1 MKSLHSE
8 VTVRDLER
16 SKRLY
21 GDLVGTVPFQVTSQ
35 TRPEGGGDR
44 SVRGRGSVVSPTVNM
59 PSGMLRITD
68 RRRQRTKYGE
78 VNWTGTRRLSENPSS
93 SAEAPFDG
101 QRSMAK

>member
-1 MKSLHSE
+1 MKSLHSD

-44 SVRGRGSVVSPTVNM
+44 SVRGGA
-59 PSGMLRITD
+59 
-68 RRRQRTKYGE
+68 RRLAHGQHAMRVEENWSQPRTEYGE
-78 VNWTGTRRLSENPSS
+78 GNWNGTG
-93 SAEAPFDG
+93 A
-101 QRSMAK
+101 RSGRWRD